1 MSQHSSL
8 PNDSLIDQATTN
20 STINSPIGN
29 TPATAQ
35 TKQRHKLP
43 HYERTDEMRVVVTGM
58 GAVTPLGLD
67 VESSWAKLLKGE
79 SGITAISHFDATG
92 YRAQIAGVVKDF
104 DAKQYM
110 NAKDARR
117 YDEFMHYAVA
127 ASSMA
132 LKNAGFI
139 EEVSAT
145 DAPVQGVDQER
156 FGVILGSGIG
166 GIQNIENS
174 RDTLREKGASKVSPF
189 IIPGSIVNMAAG
201 LVAIKHCLKGP
212 NLATSTACT
221 TATHAIGLAARLI
234 AYGDADV
241 ILAGGSEKGSS
252 PLGISGFGAMH
263 ALSTRNNEPT
273 RASRPFDKDRD
284 GFVLGDG
291 AGVMVL
297 ESLAHAKAR
306 GATILAELVGFG
318 MSDDASHITA
328 PPEDGRGAARAMRN
342 ALEDAGI
349 EPSVVGYV
357 NAHGTSTPA
366 GDVAESIAIE
376 TVFAPVKDSILVSS
390 TKSMTGHLLGAAGG
404 VEAIFTVLALQH
416 QQVPP
421 TINLENIE
429 DNCNLDYVANQ
440 SRQVDNLQYAVSN
453 SFGFG
458 GTNGSLIF
466 ARWPIKS

>member
-1 MSQHSSL
+1 MSQHLSDAA
-8 PNDSLIDQATTN
+8 P
-20 STINSPIGN
+20 STDKHAAKP
-29 TPATAQ
+29 TPSRKKT
-35 TKQRHKLP
+35 P
-43 HYERTDEMRVVVTGM
+43 HYERDDSQRVVITGM

-67 VESSWAKLLKGE
+67 VTSTWARLLNGD
-79 SGITAISHFDATG
+79 SGIEQIAHFDATD

-104 DAKQYM
+104 DPKLYM
-110 NAKDARR
+110 SAKDARR
-117 YDEFMHYAVA
+117 YDTFMHYGVA
-127 ASSMA
+127 ATAMA
-132 LKNAGFI
+132 LKDAGFI
-139 EEVSAT
+139 DAIST
-145 DAPVQGVDQER
+145 DDMPVQGVDPER

-166 GIQNIENS
+166 GIQTIEDS
-174 RDTLREKGASKVSPF
+174 RDTLHEKGAKKVSPF

-201 LVAIKHCLKGP
+201 LVAIKHNLQGP
-212 NLATSTACT
+212 NLATATACT

-241 ILAGGSEKGSS
+241 MIAGGSEKGSS
-252 PLGISGFGAMH
+252 PLGMAGFGAMH
-263 ALSTRNNEPT
+263 ALSTRNEEPA

-291 AGVMVL
+291 AGVMVM

-306 GATILAELVGFG
+306 GATILAEMVGFG

-328 PPEDGRGAARAMRN
+328 PPEDGRGAARAMQN
-342 ALEDAGI
+342 ALDDAGI
-349 EPSVVGYV
+349 DPSAVGYV

-366 GDVAESIAIE
+366 GDVAESLAIE
-376 TVFAPVKDSILVSS
+376 SVFAPVKDQILVSS

-440 SRQVDNLQYAVSN
+440 SRKVDNLNYAVSN

-466 ARWPIKS
+466 ARYAEK

>member
-1 MSQHSSL
+1 MSQNSSS
-8 PNDSLIDQATTN
+8 PIDQATTDDTN
-20 STINSPIGN
+20 NM
-29 TPATAQ
+29 TAAPV
-35 TKQRHKLP
+35 HKSRPKPP
-43 HYERTDEMRVVVTGM
+43 HYERSDDTRVVVTGM
-58 GAVTPLGLD
+58 GAITPLGLD
-67 VESSWAKLLKGE
+67 VDSSWTKLLNGE
-79 SGITAISHFDATG
+79 SGISPITHFDATG
-92 YRAQIAGVVKDF
+92 YRAQIAGVIKDF

-117 YDEFMHYAVA
+117 YDEFMHYGVA
-127 ASSMA
+127 ASAMA
-132 LKNAGFI
+132 LKHAGFI
-139 EEVSAT
+139 KEVSAA
-145 DAPVQGVDQER
+145 DAPVQGVDQDR
-156 FGVILGSGIG
+156 FGIILGSGIG
-166 GIQNIENS
+166 GIQTIENS
-174 RDTLREKGASKVSPF
+174 RDTLHEKGAGKVSPF

-201 LVAIKHCLKGP
+201 LVAIKHKLKGP

-221 TATHAIGLAARLI
+221 TATHAMGLAARLI

-241 ILAGGSEKGSS
+241 MLAGGSEKGSS
-252 PLGISGFGAMH
+252 PLGIAGFSAMH
-263 ALSTRNNEPT
+263 ALSTHNDEPT
-273 RASRPFDKDRD
+273 KASRPFDKGRD

-291 AGVMVL
+291 AGVVVL

-328 PPEDGRGAARAMRN
+328 PPEDGSGAARAMQN
-342 ALEDAGI
+342 ALNDAGI
-349 EPSVVGYV
+349 ESSSVGYV

-376 TVFAPVKDSILVSS
+376 TVFSPVKDSILVSS

-416 QQVPP
+416 QHVPP
-421 TINLENIE
+421 TINLDDIE

-440 SRQVDNLQYAVSN
+440 SRKVDNLQYAVSN

-458 GTNGSLIF
+458 GTNGSLVF
-466 ARWPIKS
+466 ARWPISQ

>member
-1 MSQHSSL
+1 MSQHSSS
-8 PNDSLIDQATTN
+8 PNAQAADSNAAT
-20 STINSPIGN
+20 IQ
-29 TPATAQ
+29 Q
-35 TKQRHKLP
+35 TLRQKPP
-43 HYERTDEMRVVVTGM
+43 HYERPDEMRVVVTGM

-67 VESSWAKLLKGE
+67 VASSWTRLLNGE
-79 SGITAISHFDATG
+79 SGIAPITHFDATD

-117 YDEFMHYAVA
+117 YDEFIHYAVA
-127 ASSMA
+127 ASAMA
-132 LKNAGFI
+132 LKDAGFI
-139 EEVSAT
+139 DKISAADT
-145 DAPVQGVDQER
+145 PVQEVEQER

-166 GIQNIENS
+166 GIQTIENS
-174 RDTLREKGASKVSPF
+174 RDTLRDKGAMKVSPF

-201 LVAIKHCLKGP
+201 LVAIKHTLQGP

-241 ILAGGSEKGSS
+241 MLAGGSEKGSS
-252 PLGISGFGAMH
+252 PLGMSGFGAMH
-263 ALSTRNNEPT
+263 ALSTRNDEPT
-273 RASRPFDKDRD
+273 KASRPFDKERD

-291 AGVMVL
+291 AGVVVL

-306 GATILAELVGFG
+306 SATILAELVGFG

-328 PPEDGRGAARAMRN
+328 PPEDGSGAARAMRN
-342 ALEDAGI
+342 ALNDAGI
-349 EPSVVGYV
+349 EPAVVGYV

-404 VEAIFTVLALQH
+404 IEAIFTVLALQH

-421 TINLENIE
+421 TINLDNVE

-440 SRQVDNLQYAVSN
+440 SRKVDNLQYAVSN

-466 ARWPIKS
+466 ARWPVQPSS

>member
-1 MSQHSSL
+1 MNEQ
-8 PNDSLIDQATTN
+8 QN
-20 STINSPIGN
+20 S
-29 TPATAQ
+29 
-35 TKQRHKLP
+35 RHKPP
-43 HYERTDEMRVVVTGM
+43 HYERPDERRVVVTGM
-58 GAVTPLGLD
+58 GAITPLGLD
-67 VESSWAKLLKGE
+67 VESTWTRLLAGE
-79 SGITAISHFDATG
+79 SGISAIEHFDATD
-92 YRAQIAGVVKDF
+92 YRTQMAGTVKDF
-104 DAKQYM
+104 DARQFM

-117 YDEFMHYAVA
+117 YDEFMHYGIA

-132 LKNAGFI
+132 LKDAGFI
-139 EEVSAT
+139 DEISADDNPVSN
-145 DAPVQGVDQER
+145 VEQER

-166 GIQNIENS
+166 GIQTIEDS
-174 RDTLREKGASKVSPF
+174 RDTLREKGAKKVSPF

-201 LVAIKHCLKGP
+201 LVAIKHKLKGP

-241 ILAGGSEKGSS
+241 MLAGGSEKGSS
-252 PLGISGFGAMH
+252 PLGISGFGAMQ
-263 ALSTRNNEPT
+263 ALSTRNEEPT
-273 RASRPFDKDRD
+273 KASRPFDKERD

-291 AGVMVL
+291 AGVMIL

-328 PPEDGRGAARAMRN
+328 PPEDGSGAARAMQN
-342 ALEDAGI
+342 ALNDAGI
-349 EPSVVGYV
+349 SAEKVGYV

-366 GDVAESIAIE
+366 GDVAESLAIE
-376 TVFAPVKDSILVSS
+376 TVFAPIKDTILVSS

-404 VEAIFTVLALQH
+404 VEAIFTILALQH
-416 QQVPP
+416 QVVPP
-421 TINLENIE
+421 TINLDNVE
-429 DNCNLDYVANQ
+429 DNCNLDYVANEA
-440 SRQVDNLQYAVSN
+440 RQVTDLDYAVSN

-466 ARWPIKS
+466 ARWS

>member
-1 MSQHSSL
+1 MSQHSSS
-8 PNDSLIDQATTN
+8 PNAQAADSNAAT
-20 STINSPIGN
+20 IQ
-29 TPATAQ
+29 Q
-35 TKQRHKLP
+35 TLRQKPP
-43 HYERTDEMRVVVTGM
+43 HYERPDEMRVVVTGM

-67 VESSWAKLLKGE
+67 VASSWTRLLNGE
-79 SGITAISHFDATG
+79 SGIAPITHFDATD

-117 YDEFMHYAVA
+117 YDEFIHYAVA
-127 ASSMA
+127 ASAMA
-132 LKNAGFI
+132 LKDAGFI
-139 EEVSAT
+139 DKISAADT
-145 DAPVQGVDQER
+145 PVQEVEQER

-166 GIQNIENS
+166 GIQTIENS
-174 RDTLREKGASKVSPF
+174 RDTLRDKGAMKVSPF

-201 LVAIKHCLKGP
+201 LVAIKHTLQGP

-241 ILAGGSEKGSS
+241 MLAGGSEKGSS

-273 RASRPFDKDRD
+273 KASRPFDKERD

-291 AGVMVL
+291 AGVIVL

-328 PPEDGRGAARAMRN
+328 PPEDGSGAARAMRN
-342 ALEDAGI
+342 ALNDAGI
-349 EPSVVGYV
+349 EPAVVGYV

-404 VEAIFTVLALQH
+404 IEAIFTVLALQH

-421 TINLENIE
+421 TINLDNVE

-440 SRQVDNLQYAVSN
+440 SRKVDNLQYAVSN

-466 ARWPIKS
+466 ARWPVQPSS

>member
-1 MSQHSSL
+1 MSQHSSS
-8 PNDSLIDQATTN
+8 PNAQAADSNAA
-20 STINSPIGN
+20 PIQQN
-29 TPATAQ
+29 PRQ
-35 TKQRHKLP
+35 KPP
-43 HYERTDEMRVVVTGM
+43 HYERPDEMRVVVTGM

-67 VESSWAKLLKGE
+67 VASSWTRLLNGE
-79 SGITAISHFDATG
+79 SGIAPITHFDATD

-117 YDEFMHYAVA
+117 YDEFIHYAVA
-127 ASSMA
+127 ASAMA
-132 LKNAGFI
+132 LKDAGFI
-139 EEVSAT
+139 DKISAADT
-145 DAPVQGVDQER
+145 PVQEVEQER

-166 GIQNIENS
+166 GIQTIENS
-174 RDTLREKGASKVSPF
+174 RDTLRDKGAMKVSPF

-201 LVAIKHCLKGP
+201 LVAIKHTLQGP

-241 ILAGGSEKGSS
+241 MLAGGSEKGSS
-252 PLGISGFGAMH
+252 PLGMSGFGAMH
-263 ALSTRNNEPT
+263 ALSTRNDEPT
-273 RASRPFDKDRD
+273 KASRPFDKERD

-291 AGVMVL
+291 AGVVVL

-306 GATILAELVGFG
+306 SATILAELVGFG

-328 PPEDGRGAARAMRN
+328 PPEDGSGAARAMRN
-342 ALEDAGI
+342 ALNDAGI
-349 EPSVVGYV
+349 EPAVVGYV

-376 TVFAPVKDSILVSS
+376 TVFAAVKDSILVSS

-404 VEAIFTVLALQH
+404 IEAIFTVLALQH

-421 TINLENIE
+421 TINLDNVE

-440 SRQVDNLQYAVSN
+440 SRKVDNLQYAVSN

-466 ARWPIKS
+466 ARWPVQPSS

>member
-1 MSQHSSL
+1 MSQHSSS
-8 PNDSLIDQATTN
+8 PNAQAADSNAAAIQ
-20 STINSPIGN
+20 
-29 TPATAQ
+29 Q
-35 TKQRHKLP
+35 TLRQKPP
-43 HYERTDEMRVVVTGM
+43 HYERPDERRVVVTGM

-67 VESSWAKLLKGE
+67 VASSWTRLLNGE
-79 SGITAISHFDATG
+79 SGIAPITHFDATD

-117 YDEFMHYAVA
+117 YDEFIHYAVA
-127 ASSMA
+127 ASAMA
-132 LKNAGFI
+132 LKDAGFI
-139 EEVSAT
+139 DKISAADT
-145 DAPVQGVDQER
+145 PVQEVEQER

-166 GIQNIENS
+166 GIQTIENS
-174 RDTLREKGASKVSPF
+174 RDTLRDKGAMKVSPF

-201 LVAIKHCLKGP
+201 LVAIKHTLQGP

-241 ILAGGSEKGSS
+241 MLAGGSEKGSS
-252 PLGISGFGAMH
+252 PLGMSGFGAMH
-263 ALSTRNNEPT
+263 ALSTRNDEPT
-273 RASRPFDKDRD
+273 KASRPFDKERD

-291 AGVMVL
+291 AGVVVL

-328 PPEDGRGAARAMRN
+328 PPEDGSGAARAMRN
-342 ALEDAGI
+342 ALNDAGI
-349 EPSVVGYV
+349 EPAVVGYV

-404 VEAIFTVLALQH
+404 IEAIFTVLALQH

-421 TINLENIE
+421 TINLDNVE

-440 SRQVDNLQYAVSN
+440 SRKVDNLQYAVSN

-466 ARWPIKS
+466 ARWPVQPSS